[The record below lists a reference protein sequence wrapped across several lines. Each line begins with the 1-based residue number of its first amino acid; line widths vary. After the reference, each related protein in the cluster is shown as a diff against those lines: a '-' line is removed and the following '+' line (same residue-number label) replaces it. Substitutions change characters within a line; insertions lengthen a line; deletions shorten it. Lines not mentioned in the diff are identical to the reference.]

1 MPRSD
6 RPSQR
11 LAFGLVAI
19 AAFAGVPLAH
29 ALSSDR
35 EKPMN
40 VTADYSKITQGG
52 DKAPGVAYLK
62 GKVQITQGS
71 MKASGAE
78 ATIYQHPTNAKDAQ
92 GNDASG
98 SVQRVVLVGQQ
109 AHLEQ
114 LQDKG
119 GLITA
124 NADKID
130 YNGDTSIAVLTGNVT
145 VVQQGSGTFNGE
157 HMTYNTNTGE
167 MESTDATSHKPV
179 TMTFEAKTKAATPAK
194 AKPAAGDAKPAAEKP
209 AKKDGDTGDTL

>member
-1 MPRSD
+1 MSRSD
-6 RPSQR
+6 LPVQR
-11 LAFGLVAI
+11 FAFVMLAI
-19 AAFAGVPLAH
+19 ASVAGTPLAH
-29 ALSSDR
+29 ALSTDR
-35 EKPMN
+35 EKEMK

-71 MKASGAE
+71 MKANGAE
-78 ATIYQHPTNAKDAQ
+78 ATIYQHPTNAK
-92 GNDASG
+92 GSESSS

-119 GLITA
+119 GMITA

-130 YNGDTSIAVLTGNVT
+130 YDADSSVAVLTGNVN

-167 MESTDATSHKPV
+167 MESTDTTSHKPV
-179 TMTFEAKTKAATPAK
+179 TMTFEPKTKAAAPTND
-194 AKPAAGDAKPAAEKP
+194 KPAAGDAKPAAEKS
-209 AKKDGDTGDTL
+209 AKKKKGGTTGDTP